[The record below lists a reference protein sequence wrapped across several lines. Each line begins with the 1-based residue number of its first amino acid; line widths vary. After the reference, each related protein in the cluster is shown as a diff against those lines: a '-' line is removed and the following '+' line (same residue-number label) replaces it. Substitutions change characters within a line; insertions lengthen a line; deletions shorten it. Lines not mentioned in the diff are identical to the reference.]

1 MKVAEVMTKAVVV
14 LNPEDAISIASE
26 KMTSMKVSGA
36 PVVNGNGKLVG
47 ILSEADILR
56 SMKTSEKSLYLVYP
70 SLSSI
75 SVSFRE
81 KITEREAVEAY
92 KEIEK
97 IKVKDI
103 MTKQVETAKPEDE
116 LRSAIKKMVSN
127 GINRL
132 PVVDQENKVI
142 GIVTRG
148 DILRGIAAESNNKN
162 NES

>member
-162 NES
+162 NKS